1 MECIIK
7 VCGMDVNKI
16 ETELVGGNTGEW
28 IISGIEHTK
37 ILRVLNIVKETRRSG

>member
-7 VCGMDVNKI
+7 VCGMDVI
-16 ETELVGGNTGEW
+16 SETELVGGNTWEW